1 MCAML
6 APAMGELVLNA
17 GVATAGAGYLFNE
30 FTKHFEEPIKKLA
43 VEEVGKLTGE
53 YAKNHPGGSIDEIIN
68 TVNLH
73 RKKRRIRT
81 NSR

>member
-1 MCAML
+1 MAML

-17 GVATAGAGYLFNE
+17 GVVSAGAGFLFNQ
-30 FTKHFEEPIKKLA
+30 FKHFEEPIKKLA

-53 YAKNHPGGSIDEIIN
+53 YAKDHPGGSIDEIIN
-68 TVNLH
+68 TANLH
-73 RKKRRIRT
+73 RKKKRVRT

>member
-17 GVATAGAGYLFNE
+17 GVVSAGAGFLFNQ
-30 FTKHFEEPIKKLA
+30 FKHFEEPIKRLA

>member
-17 GVATAGAGYLFNE
+17 GVATAGAGYLLNE
-30 FTKHFEEPIKKLA
+30 FTKHFEEPIKRLA

-53 YAKNHPGGSIDEIIN
+53 YAKDHPGGAIDNILDSANI
-68 TVNLH
+68 H